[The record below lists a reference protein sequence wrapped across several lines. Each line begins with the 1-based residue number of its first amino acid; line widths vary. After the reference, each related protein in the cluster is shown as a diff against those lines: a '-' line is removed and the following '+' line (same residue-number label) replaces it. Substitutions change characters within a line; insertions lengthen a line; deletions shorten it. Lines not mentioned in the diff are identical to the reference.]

1 MDPHLYPDDYQR
13 LRYLAERHAMQ
24 LRQEAIREAHA
35 WVARRLQRM
44 GRRFL
49 QALKTP
55 STLSQPPTPETP
67 KPCQPSL

>member
-1 MDPHLYPDDYQR
+1 
-13 LRYLAERHAMQ
+13 MQ

-49 QALKTP
+49 QALRTP
-55 STLSQPPTPETP
+55 STLSNSPTPETS